1 MDIWGA
7 KVASAVVCA
16 CSAVIQKED
25 DEGKVGVKIGKEL
38 MKVAGMA
45 LKVNITRL
53 GPKVLPISEQLI
65 FAGNFVLRKVR
76 APSCNPSIPKHPRLK
91 AQGLSHPHGL
101 LMIID
106 LASGA

>member
-1 MDIWGA
+1 M
-7 KVASAVVCA
+7 CA

-65 FAGNFVLRKVR
+65 FAGNFVLRKV
-76 APSCNPSIPKHPRLK
+76 PPLPMFQSILAVLQASKTWPWP
-91 AQGLSHPHGL
+91 QCPNVNCSSHMHLRTG
-101 LMIID
+101 
-106 LASGA
+106 